1 MEAVPP
7 SSFSDFPEDVQ
18 LCILSFLHPSEL
30 AAFATTS
37 KRFVTLCRDDQ
48 RLWFSM
54 CDRRWGSQTQITKWG
69 SGKISYKHLY
79 RFLAE
84 YENLIGFWRRCGDA
98 TASYP
103 PLVFFEWGP
112 FYLTGS
118 RISPSKDQGYGVIK
132 KPFLWM
138 SVTSDGEPL
147 NYLDFSGKFP
157 LTQGDIVN
165 SEELGLLENELI
177 QVSVSFTD
185 NCHLVVEENSLLW
198 GFNRFSSSENV
209 KGEVREDI
217 FGSPPDRLVHE
228 IYQYFANRTSP
239 SANGASRRQRR
250 REKKQGKMRKLEP
263 EHFVKIVNFSPKP
276 SRPLQGL
283 WKGICEDSSL
293 YFYLVTYDD
302 IGGIACRKVGGESS
316 RPLTHH
322 APVFWTS
329 STTFIESPLSP
340 KEDHIYNCRLHLR
353 PAVESDQSYDNSR
366 SSDDKAV
373 SRMLYINSSYDL
385 VIPDLAVNS
394 INSQQV
400 EGRIWQYE
408 NGTFGFGF
416 LRDSYII
423 DLKHIAKNGRLL
435 DTIDTSN
442 C

>member
-18 LCILSFLHPSEL
+18 FCILSFLRPSEL
-30 AAFATTS
+30 AAFAATS
-37 KRFVTLCRDDQ
+37 KRFVTLCRGDQ

-54 CDRRWGSQTQITKWG
+54 CDRRWGSQTQIKKWG
-69 SGKISYKHLY
+69 SGKISYKRLY
-79 RFLAE
+79 RFLDE

-98 TASYP
+98 TTSSP

-118 RISPSKDQGYGVIK
+118 RIVPSKNQGYGVIK
-132 KPFLWM
+132 KPLLWM
-138 SVTSDGEPL
+138 SVTSNGEPL
-147 NYLDFSGKFP
+147 SYLDFDGKFP
-157 LTQGDIVN
+157 LTQGDMVD
-165 SEELGLLENELI
+165 SEELWFLENELI

-185 NCHLVVEENSLLW
+185 KCHLVVEENPMLW
-198 GFNRFSSSENV
+198 GFSSSENV
-209 KGEVREDI
+209 KGEVCDNI

-239 SANGASRRQRR
+239 GGNGASRRQRR
-250 REKKQGKMRKLEP
+250 REKEKQGRMKKWEQ

-276 SRPLQGL
+276 SQPLQGL

-293 YFYLVTYDD
+293 EFYLVTYDD
-302 IGGIACRKVGGESS
+302 MGGIACRKVGESS
-316 RPLTHH
+316 RRLTYH

-329 STTFIESPLSP
+329 STTFIESPFSP
-340 KEDHIYNCRLHLR
+340 EEDHIYNSRLHLC
-353 PAVESDQSYDNSR
+353 PVVEADQSYDPSR
-366 SSDDKAV
+366 SSDDEAV

-416 LRDSYII
+416 LRDGFII
-423 DLKHIAKNGRLL
+423 DLKHVAKNGRLL
-435 DTIDTSN
+435 DTKDTSN